1 MHMGPENT
9 LEQIEGDICLVA
21 RSLGVP
27 VNHEFAAALMDRLR
41 LRLGGERLYIPR
53 ASASDRKRRDAAIR
67 DEFNGRN
74 TAELAER
81 HGVSER
87 RIYAILRGGRN
98 PSARARH
105 QRNSGAQKL

>member
-1 MHMGPENT
+1 MTQAAPENT
-9 LEQIEGDICLVA
+9 LDQIEGDICLVA

-53 ASASDRKRRDAAIR
+53 ITATDRKRRDAAIR
-67 DEFNGRN
+67 TEFNGRN

-87 RIYAILRGGRN
+87 RIYAILRGARN
-98 PSARARH
+98 TPACVIPPQNAA
-105 QRNSGAQKL
+105 AQK